1 MLTLFRNLLRSKV
14 ALVLIGLLIIA
25 MASFGINDIFTPNLG
40 SSLAAVGNRTVE
52 SSDLDRE
59 AEFLLNRINQ
69 NGGNST
75 QQDLAQSGQLQ
86 GLVYQLANRNIQA
99 EYLERNGIRASDQA
113 VIDVIRQNDIFR
125 SAIHGGF
132 DRTSYINFL
141 NDRGQTETEFTQWL
155 QDDLTFLAMSDG
167 LASNVQAP
175 QGLTELLA
183 VFSEERRRIAY
194 IVMQAGDLPEAVDP
208 PSEEEL
214 REFYDAQTS
223 IMLQPER
230 RGFSVVAVRPE
241 DFIHQV
247 TISDEELENQY
258 LAQQSRFTSPGTR
271 TYEQFAFADETTA
284 RQALGRLLGGED
296 PQAVVATFN
305 GRQLPIETNLRSAI
319 SSIDLATAVF
329 DTPVDVWN
337 GPIQAANGQWII
349 VRTTADIPGET
360 TPLEDVADTLRAEIT
375 EYKSSRLYA
384 DSFDLIDDAVG
395 SGGTIHEIAEMISSP
410 VYTFP
415 PVDER
420 GFTRQGRRVGA
431 LLEIEGAL
439 ELGFQLYPD
448 EMSFREDGGDTQYII
463 RLDETV
469 ASYLPEFEEMR
480 DELYDVVYAQ
490 KRQAAVTEYAEAMM
504 ERINQG
510 AFLNAEAQQL
520 NLEVD
525 RPPMAIARS
534 SGPQIGFPPEVMAR
548 IFGSELDQAFS
559 IPLQRGYFI
568 GVVEAIEVPQGEQRT
583 AAAAPIRSNLNQMI
597 AGEFEQA
604 VFDVARENVNAQIN
618 DAAITTY
625 LEQYQ
630 PVQ

>member
-14 ALVLIGLLIIA
+14 ALVIIGLLIIA

-40 SSLAAVGNRTVE
+40 SSLAAAGNRTVE
-52 SSDLDRE
+52 TSDLDRE
-59 AEFLLNRINQ
+59 ADLLLNRINQ

-75 QQDLAQSGQLQ
+75 RQDLAQAGQLQ

-99 EYLERNGIRASDQA
+99 EYLERNGIRASDQS

-141 NDRGQTETEFTQWL
+141 NDRGQTEGEFTQWL

-167 LASNVQAP
+167 LAGDVQAP

-194 IVMQAGDLPEAVDP
+194 IVMQAGDLPETIEP

-214 REFYDAQTS
+214 RDFNDAQTS
-223 IMLQPER
+223 MMLQPER
-230 RGFSVVAVRPE
+230 RGFSVISVRPE

-271 TYEQFAFADETTA
+271 TYEQFAFVDEATA

-296 PQAVVATFN
+296 PQTVVATFN
-305 GRQLPIETNLRSAI
+305 GRQIPTETNLRSAI

-337 GPIQAANGQWII
+337 GPIQAANNQWVI
-349 VRTTADIPGET
+349 VRATEDIPGET

-375 EYKSSRLYA
+375 EYKSSRLYV

-420 GFTRQGRRVGA
+420 GLTRQGRRVGA

-463 RLDETV
+463 QLDETV

-480 DELYDVVYAQ
+480 DELYDVVFAQ

-504 ERINQG
+504 ERINSG
-510 AFLNAEAQQL
+510 SFLNAEAQQL
-520 NLEVD
+520 ELEVD
-525 RPPMAIARS
+525 RPPMPIARS
-534 SGPQIGFPPEVMAR
+534 SGPQIGFPPEVMAQ

-568 GVVEAIEVPQGEQRT
+568 GVVEAIEVPQGEERM
-583 AAAAPIRSNLNQMI
+583 AASAPIRSSLNQMI
-597 AGEFEQA
+597 AGDFEQA
-604 VFDVARENVNAQIN
+604 VFDVARENVTAQIN